1 MEIIATTALISIN
14 ETLIVQL
21 ISFLI
26 FLYVMNR
33 IMFRPLLSTMRQRDE
48 HIDRVREDILSG
60 KDNLTQLIQDLDKQ
74 RARAIREADKVANSF
89 DAEADRRASELL
101 EETREKINAL
111 RHETEAQV
119 KDQVAQARREIAG
132 EVDAIAL
139 VIMEKMLHRRLST

>member
-21 ISFLI
+21 ISFLV
-26 FLYVMNR
+26 FLYFINR

-48 HIDRVREDILSG
+48 HIDRVKEDILSG
-60 KDNLTQLIQDLDKQ
+60 KDNLTQLIQDMDKQ
-74 RARAIREADKVANSF
+74 RARAIREAEKVTSSF
-89 DAEADRRASELL
+89 DVEADRRASELL
-101 EETREKINAL
+101 EEAREKINTL

-119 KDQVAQARREIAG
+119 KDQIAQARREIAG

>member
-21 ISFLI
+21 ISFLV
-26 FLYVMNR
+26 FLYFMNR

-48 HIDRVREDILSG
+48 HIDRVKEDILSG
-60 KDNLTQLIQDLDKQ
+60 KDNLTQLIQDMDKQ
-74 RARAIREADKVANSF
+74 RARAIREAEKVTSSF
-89 DAEADRRASELL
+89 DVEADRRASELL
-101 EETREKINAL
+101 EETREKINTL
-111 RHETEAQV
+111 RHETEARV
-119 KDQVAQARREIAG
+119 KDQIAQARQEIAG